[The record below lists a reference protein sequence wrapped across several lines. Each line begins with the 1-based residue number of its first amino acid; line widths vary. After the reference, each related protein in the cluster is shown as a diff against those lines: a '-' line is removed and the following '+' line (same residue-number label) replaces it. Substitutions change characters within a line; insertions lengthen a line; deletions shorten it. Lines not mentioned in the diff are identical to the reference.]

1 MQIGVI
7 AIRFRQRNVAMK
19 IVNFILKEDDPKEGI
34 EPLPRDK
41 RY

>member
-7 AIRFRQRNVAMK
+7 AIRFRQGKVAMK
-19 IVNFILKEDDPKEGI
+19 IVNFIFKEDDPKEGK

-41 RY
+41 R